1 MSTVTTTIIVVPGLQ
16 NTVLPGDYSI
26 DAARN
31 ILASSTSGLES
42 MNSSEVVSG
51 STRTITFS
59 QRTGTK
65 G

>member
-1 MSTVTTTIIVVPGLQ
+1 MVNQTIIIVPGLN
-16 NTVLPGDYSI
+16 NTTLPGDYSI
-26 DAARN
+26 ADARN
-31 ILASSTSGLES
+31 ILSSSTSGLEN
-42 MNSSEVVSG
+42 MNVTESVEG

>member
-1 MSTVTTTIIVVPGLQ
+1 MVTQTIIIVPGLA
-16 NTVLPGDYSI
+16 NTTLPGDYSI
-26 DAARN
+26 ADARN
-31 ILASSTSGLES
+31 ILSSSTSGLEN
-42 MNSSEVVSG
+42 MNVVETTEG